1 MYATIIPGKDER
13 GSPKLTTQGTQ
24 VEVAPGI
31 VLHGVIGITL
41 DAQVG
46 GMWRAYVECNVRVQ
60 PIKARISIRTPRPA
74 RYYRRGGRAI
84 WRK

>member
-31 VLHGVIGITL
+31 VLHGVTQIDL
-41 DAQVG
+41 HASVG
-46 GMWRAYVECNVRVQ
+46 GMWQATIHCNVRVQ
-60 PIKARISIRTPRPA
+60 PIKARIRIRTPRPA